1 LGARFGGLDVSLFLN
16 NLFDANPLLMTR
28 ANHGTYYDPQ
38 DWTAGALRPR
48 VIGVTLAYRY

>member
-1 LGARFGGLDVSLFLN
+1 LFVN

-48 VIGVTLAYRY
+48 VIGVTLTYRH